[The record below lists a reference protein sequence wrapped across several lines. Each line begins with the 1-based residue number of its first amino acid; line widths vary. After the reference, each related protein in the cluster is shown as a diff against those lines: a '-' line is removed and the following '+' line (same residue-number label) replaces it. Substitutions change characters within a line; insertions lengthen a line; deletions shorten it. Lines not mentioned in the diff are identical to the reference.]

1 MVLQIFR
8 PPGDGETL
16 SACKLGDINDAIS
29 FEYEKFFC
37 GAGTF
42 TLEIPAVS
50 PFAGEIQPN
59 VLLYDRQYGDCF
71 VVRNVKTAAD
81 LITVT
86 GYDLTGILRDR
97 LVLLNTAA
105 GETESDGHVLASG
118 TTEAVVKQYVTNNL
132 INAEDN
138 TRNYPRLAC
147 AADLG
152 RGLEKAT
159 GYAAPETVDDV
170 IRPICEGGLLG
181 YGIKL
186 DITAAGSTD
195 APLFIF
201 DVSERLDRSAEQDE
215 RNRVI
220 FSIGRGNVTAMERE
234 VGNTAYRNA
243 LWCETDADPVFVFDG
258 EIEPASWGR
267 REEYVSL
274 AVVDSLDEAEVTQA
288 ARDTMADKF
297 AQTDSLTIDA
307 GNPLEYGEIYNL
319 GDIVTVYDKA
329 KKVQLDSWISAV
341 KLTRKAGEFTVKI
354 TLGEAKPKLLDGYAK
369 QADLLKKNQR
379 DYPAQQEGTAKFPVL
394 KEYEVLSDTEIKYNG
409 VTYTFAAGE
418 SGEIT
423 GVTTDKGGAFTPT
436 IPGTL
441 ADVSAHN
448 AAFMAVV
455 MLSKLSG
462 EPEPSGDIPDC
473 FVRFNLDSYSE
484 DGTTITL
491 HNQTGD
497 GDYIATKAS
506 ISDGGV
512 AIDTASKGYGYADI
526 TTTQPTEWTC
536 YLVIKGGTGT
546 DRGFYI
552 HRTGT
557 EWNWHLVFGTGGG
570 SYWIANFNNSAT
582 MYTSQKVKTDKCLL
596 TVSVKEGAAN
606 YYINGTL
613 IAQLTP
619 TGVTLDAS
627 VRFISG
633 RYAGSYY
640 DSGTPQTVYDIALA
654 ATAHDATTV
663 GEVSAMLMNKYNIGG

>member
-147 AADLG
+147 APDLG
-152 RGLEKAT
+152 RGLKKAT

-186 DITAAGSTD
+186 DIAAAGSTD

-201 DVSERLDRSAEQDE
+201 DVAERLDRSAEQDE

-258 EIEPASWGR
+258 EVEPASWGR

-341 KLTRKAGEFTVKI
+341 KLTRRAGEFTVKI

-379 DYPAQQEGTAKFPVL
+379 DYPAQQEGTARFPVL
-394 KEYEVLSDTEIKYNG
+394 KEYTVLSDTTIKYNG
-409 VTYTFAAGE
+409 TTYTFTAGD

-423 GVTTDKGGAFTPT
+423 GVVTDKGGAFAPT

-441 ADVSAHN
+441 ADISMHN
-448 AAFMAVV
+448 AAFMALAL
-455 MLSKLSG
+455 LSKLPG
-462 EPEPSGDIPDC
+462 EPTPTTDIDAAY
-473 FVRFNLDSYSE
+473 VYNNNLCHKEGNYYVWD
-484 DGTTITL
+484 
-491 HNQTGD
+491 NQGYGGSTAVFKP
-497 GDYIATKAS
+497 YATV
-506 ISDGGV
+506 IDDGGV
-512 AIDTASKGYGYADI
+512 LLSGVYTTSAFVYGGMGTEEYTWYCCGKADTAGLTLLLYAIYGGFEGGIIAGVNGEWVLNVNANVSYNLSTGKSALEKTVIAYRRTSAGKLDIFINGVFWRSTTNTATALVNGAAWGIGYA
-526 TTTQPTEWTC
+526 
-536 YLVIKGGTGT
+536 
-546 DRGFYI
+546 
-552 HRTGT
+552 
-557 EWNWHLVFGTGGG
+557 
-570 SYWIANFNNSAT
+570 S
-582 MYTSQKVKTDKCLL
+582 
-596 TVSVKEGAAN
+596 
-606 YYINGTL
+606 
-613 IAQLTP
+613 
-619 TGVTLDAS
+619 
-627 VRFISG
+627 
-633 RYAGSYY
+633 
-640 DSGTPQTVYDIALA
+640 QTVPQCHLYGFVLDP
-654 ATAHDATTV
+654 TAQSD
-663 GEVSAMLMNKYNIGG
+663 EIIKSNSEKMLNAGG

>member
-71 VVRNVKTAAD
+71 IVRNVKTAAD

-118 TTEAVVKQYVTNNL
+118 STETVVKQYVTNNM

-186 DITAAGSTD
+186 DIAAAGSTD

-201 DVSERLDRSAEQDE
+201 DVAERLDRSAEQDE

-243 LWCETDADPVFVFDG
+243 LWCETDADPVFIFDG

-379 DYPAQQEGTAKFPVL
+379 DYPPQQEGTAKFPVL

-409 VTYTFAAGE
+409 TTYTFSTGE

-423 GVTTDKGGAFTPT
+423 EVTTDKGGAFTPAIPST
-436 IPGTL
+436 IANIAT
-441 ADVSAHN
+441 HN
-448 AAFMAVV
+448 AVFMAVAL
-455 MLSKLSG
+455 LSKLDK
-462 EPEPSGDIPDC
+462 EPVGDDVPNSV
-473 FVRFNLDSYSE
+473 VRFNVADYTIS
-484 DGTTITL
+484 GTTVIANNQCGVGTYEFRQGVIDGGGFKVIPKNSASQGYGTATL
-491 HNQTGD
+491 SSALSKYTIYIVVNCEANSIRTAFVKGTSGECFTVYGGGGGRWNTGYFQNLKTATNDHPSKKVFALVCD
-497 GDYIATKAS
+497 GSKAECYVNGAIATTWDFAKVLPTDL
-506 ISDGGV
+506 IFTNGEYLGIYFDGC
-512 AIDTASKGYGYADI
+512 AIWLYD
-526 TTTQPTEWTC
+526 
-536 YLVIKGGTGT
+536 LVI
-546 DRGFYI
+546 
-552 HRTGT
+552 
-557 EWNWHLVFGTGGG
+557 
-570 SYWIANFNNSAT
+570 A
-582 MYTSQKVKTDKCLL
+582 
-596 TVSVKEGAAN
+596 
-606 YYINGTL
+606 
-613 IAQLTP
+613 
-619 TGVTLDAS
+619 DA
-627 VRFISG
+627 
-633 RYAGSYY
+633 
-640 DSGTPQTVYDIALA
+640 
-654 ATAHDATTV
+654 AHDVTTI